1 MRQLTAFWQRYLY
14 TPVASARTDLALLIL
29 RLGTGAFMII
39 GHGWGKLT
47 NYSARLQTFSDPIGI
62 GSEVSL
68 TLAVFA
74 EFFCSIAVML
84 GFMTRLVLIPLIITM
99 AVAFFFV
106 HFSDPFTR
114 QEKALLFLVSF
125 IAMWLAGPGR
135 FSLDAWIAS
144 RQSARS

>member
-14 TPVASARTDLALLIL
+14 APVASARTDLALLIL

-47 NYSARLQTFSDPIGI
+47 NYSARLQTFSDPLGI

-84 GFMTRLVLIPLIITM
+84 GFMTRLALIPLIVTM
-99 AVAFFFV
+99 AVAFFLV

-125 IAMWLAGPGR
+125 IAMWLAGPGKY
-135 FSLDAWIAS
+135 SLDAWIAS
-144 RQSARS
+144 RQNEKN